1 VGHAPTLMD
10 HDQISIVTDF
20 LKNLDLVTPSDSRC

>member
-10 HDQISIVTDF
+10 SVQISVVTDF
-20 LKNLDLVTPSDSRC
+20 LKNQCLATPSEARG